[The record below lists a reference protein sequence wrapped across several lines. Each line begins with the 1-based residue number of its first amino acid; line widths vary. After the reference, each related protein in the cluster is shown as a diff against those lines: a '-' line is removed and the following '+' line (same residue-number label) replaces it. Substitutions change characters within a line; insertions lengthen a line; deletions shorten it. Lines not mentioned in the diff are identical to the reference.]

1 MHYQEKVKEFM
12 NVFGQECPSIPT
24 IPSTDIRILRIKLL
38 LEEVLELAEASSI
51 RILDTFNTPLDT
63 SSIKTN
69 KIKFKEI
76 QNTPVSL
83 VGIADAV
90 ADISY
95 VNYGAAN
102 AYGIDIAP
110 VEEEVHNSNMTKLF
124 TEEEVMQLNPDLYT
138 VKPVEFS
145 GRSFLVKAKD
155 GKVQKSPSYT
165 PANVGKYIDQQLAIN
180 E

>member
-1 MHYQEKVKEFM
+1 V
-12 NVFGQECPSIPT
+12 
-24 IPSTDIRILRIKLL
+24 
-38 LEEVLELAEASSI
+38 
-51 RILDTFNTPLDT
+51 
-63 SSIKTN
+63 
-69 KIKFKEI
+69 
-76 QNTPVSL
+76 
-83 VGIADAV
+83 
-90 ADISY
+90 
-95 VNYGAAN
+95 AN

>member
-1 MHYQEKVKEFM
+1 MHYQNNVKEFM
-12 NVFGQECPSIPT
+12 NVFGQECPNAPT
-24 IPSTDIRILRIKLL
+24 IPSVETRILRVKLL

-51 RILDTFNTPLDT
+51 QILDTFNTPLDT

-76 QNTPVSL
+76 QNAPVSL
-83 VGIADAV
+83 VGIADAI

-102 AYGIDIAP
+102 AYGIDIVP

-124 TEEEVMQLNPDLYT
+124 TEEEAMQLNPDFYT
-138 VKPVEFS
+138 VKSVRLAEK
-145 GRSFLVKAKD
+145 GFLVKAKD
-155 GKVQKSPSYT
+155 GKIQKSPSYT
-165 PANVGKYIDQQLAIN
+165 PANIGKYIDQQKDN
-180 E
+180 